1 MKRDALEMTKVCL
14 LLFSSFLILSC
25 KAAPP
30 EFPSGKVID
39 LSHAYGEE
47 TIFWPTEDG
56 FRLEKQAEGITEKGY
71 YYAANKFTT
80 AEHGGTHI
88 DAPIHFAQARHTVD
102 QIPLEQLM
110 GKAIVI
116 DVSAK
121 CEANPDYQITADD
134 FSAWEQ
140 ANGAI
145 PQGAIVLLRTGYGK
159 RWPDR
164 KTYMGT
170 DERGAQA
177 VAKLHFPGLHPDAAR
192 WLVENRSIK
201 AIGLDTP
208 SIDYGQSTLFE
219 SHRILFEKNI
229 PAFENLANLD
239 QLPLKGFTIVALP
252 MKIRGGSG
260 GPLRAIAIVPD
271 GH

>member
-1 MKRDALEMTKVCL
+1 MKKSFL
-14 LLFSSFLILSC
+14 LLLCSLLLLSC
-25 KAAPP
+25 KSAAP
-30 EFPSGKVID
+30 EFPAGRVVD
-39 LSHAYGEE
+39 LSYDYSEE
-47 TIFWPTEDG
+47 TIFWPTADG
-56 FRLEKQAEGITEKGY
+56 FRLEKEFAGMTEKGY
-71 YYAANKFTT
+71 YYTANKFAT

-88 DAPIHFAQARHTVD
+88 DAPIHFAEARHTVD

-110 GKAIVI
+110 GGAIVV
-116 DVSAK
+116 DVAGK
-121 CEANPDYQITADD
+121 CESNPDYQVVAED
-134 FSAWEQ
+134 FQAWERE
-140 ANGAI
+140 NGAI
-145 PQGAIVLLRTGYGK
+145 PEGAIVLLRTGYGK

-164 KTYMGT
+164 KAYLGT

-239 QLPLKGFTIVALP
+239 QLPVKGFTVIALP

-260 GPLRAIAIVPD
+260 GPLRAVAIVPD
-271 GH
+271 GR